1 MAQSGRNAEK
11 NSKDVIVDEP
21 ANPVS
26 RNDDG
31 FCDLM
36 RRMGEGSEDAAWEFY
51 QRYGGHVR
59 RAVRRAMHRR
69 LRPQFDS
76 VDFAQL
82 AWKSFFRMR
91 DEAYEFESP
100 QHAVKYLMALA
111 KHKVQMEVRR
121 QLSTQKHDLG
131 REVPLGCSPGRE
143 GEQLAT
149 RQPGPVDM
157 AIAHEQMKRLLQD
170 KPPHY
175 RRIIEL
181 KLEGHDSAEIGRILD
196 LDAQTVRRFLKR
208 LYDAI
213 NV

>member
-131 REVPLGCSPGRE
+131 REVPLGC
-143 GEQLAT
+143 
-149 RQPGPVDM
+149 
-157 AIAHEQMKRLLQD
+157 
-170 KPPHY
+170 
-175 RRIIEL
+175 
-181 KLEGHDSAEIGRILD
+181 
-196 LDAQTVRRFLKR
+196 
-208 LYDAI
+208 
-213 NV
+213 